1 LVRSGVSGSSLLSEN
16 HKAGEMANGEVG
28 LRTNNRDTRQAIR
41 TLNGG

>member
-1 LVRSGVSGSSLLSEN
+1 VTGSSLLAED

-28 LRTNNRDTRQAIR
+28 LRTNNRGTRQAIK